1 MRIAIGGIATESCTF
16 SPDVTRLEDFRVLRE
31 EALLAAGRYPFLAQI
46 QTQIEAQSESEFE
59 LEFLPTLQA
68 SALPGAP
75 VAAEAYEALKGEFLG
90 RLRKML
96 PLDGVYLD
104 LHGAMNVQGMDDAE
118 GDWAQATR
126 KVVGA
131 DCLISASMDLHGNI
145 SAQFIEQIDML
156 AAYRTAPHV
165 DYLATREKAVQM
177 LVSCLR
183 EGIRPLQTRIPVPV
197 ILPGER
203 TSTEWE
209 PGLSV
214 YAALPETD
222 KQPGVLDASIFVGY
236 VWADEPRASATVI
249 VTGTDEAVNKR
260 EAARLGQL
268 YWQARHEFNFG
279 VPTGTIDDCI
289 EMALAASED
298 CVFISDS
305 GDNPTAGGVGD
316 VPAFLERLLAH
327 NVPSAV
333 MASIVDATAVS
344 DCQAAGLNNS
354 VTVSLGGKLDPVHG
368 RPLTVTGRVI
378 HLQEKDNV
386 GGDMAVLQS
395 GGVKVI
401 ITQRRKPFHFIAE
414 FEKLGI
420 DPLAHK
426 MVVVKIGYLVPD
438 LKRAGPKALLAL
450 SPGAVN
456 QDIPSLTYQRIQRP
470 MFPLDEDMVWATE

>member
-31 EALLAAGRYPFLAQI
+31 EALLAAGRYPFLSQVEAQI
-46 QTQIEAQSESEFE
+46 EPQ
-59 LEFLPTLQA
+59 LEIVFLPTLQA

-75 VAAEAYEALKGEFLG
+75 VAAEAYAALKGEFLE
-90 RLRKML
+90 RLREML
-96 PLDGVYLD
+96 PLHGVYLD
-104 LHGAMNVQGMDDAE
+104 LHGAMNVRGMDDGE

-126 KVVGA
+126 EIVGA
-131 DCLISASMDLHGNI
+131 DCLISASMDLHGNV
-145 SAQFIEQIDML
+145 SARFIENVDML

-165 DYLATREKAVQM
+165 DYLATREKAVEM
-177 LVSCLR
+177 LVRCLR
-183 EGIRPLQTRIPVPV
+183 EGIRPLQTRLPVPV

-214 YAALPETD
+214 YAALAETD
-222 KQPGVLDASIFVGY
+222 KQPGILDASIFVGY

-249 VTGTDEAVNKR
+249 VTGMDETVNKR
-260 EAARLGQL
+260 EAARLGQI
-268 YWQARHEFNFG
+268 YWEARHGFNFG
-279 VPTGTIDDCI
+279 VPTGTIDECI
-289 EMALAASED
+289 EMALAAEED

-327 NVPSAV
+327 DIPSAV

-368 RPLTVTGRVI
+368 RPLTVTGHVI

-401 ITQRRKPFHFIAE
+401 ITQRRKPFHFVAE

-438 LKRAGPKALLAL
+438 LKRAVPKALLAL

-456 QDIPSLTYQRIQRP
+456 QDIASLTYQRIQRP
-470 MFPLDEDMVWATE
+470 MFPLDEDMVWAAE